1 MWFFNISL
9 ILGLV
14 TFFWFFLHARL
25 HFNTKVISGTFAII
39 LLYRIVSYIT
49 IYFYGDTS
57 WWQHVYS
64 DKTNHYEIGILILV
78 VVFLFKKYMKRDT
91 LATLLG
97 IASGLIIDET
107 SDILK
112 LIPFVHLPYHFRDSL
127 GDLFVIVCTYIIFVL
142 SVYQLKIG
150 EKNTPKNLKSKERF

>member
-9 ILGLV
+9 ILGLLTV
-14 TFFWFFLHARL
+14 FLFFLHARL

-127 GDLFVIVCTYIIFVL
+127 GDLFVIIITYIIFAIL
-142 SVYQLKIG
+142 LLKW
-150 EKNTPKNLKSKERF
+150 KSSTKVHR